1 MSWIIVAWS
10 MNAAAC
16 LTLAAFYCAVWCKQ
30 RENRVHL
37 VFLYSALAAAAISA
51 FELYMLNAET
61 VARHEPLAR
70 WIHMPTVVLALS
82 LSLVAFVRLYLHA
95 ERAWL
100 VWFHLRCDIIA
111 RSMGNSEKSQ
121 TISGEIVG
129 FQEARSTGM
138 SNLRVGAARVRRTGL
153 WSHFLSH
160 EWSSALL
167 YLFLDI
173 VSWLAVYRMAG
184 WFRYDAFYATPF
196 QFFIVNLI
204 QLGVIVIA
212 LYFVGGYDRAVEKLT
227 LGYAAEHILAVTA
240 AAVVSAMLIYSA
252 ATFDQTMKPSRGV
265 LLLSFAIFLPVS
277 LAYRRWIRQYVVASS
292 AGRSFLV
299 IGGGATAARFY
310 QAYTS
315 SPNGQQLEFVDVNEE
330 RVGQPIAG
338 EGSPIVQGNL
348 AAKLTNLGKRYSGI
362 ILAAQASSLST
373 QLLERL
379 VHAQFQETRVY
390 TLESFYETQWR
401 YLPLG
406 IIDPFWPL
414 QSGFQLARTS
424 PYHYLKRL
432 FDVVASAIALIIC
445 APLFVLVA
453 LLIWMHDGSP
463 IFFRQERVGR
473 DGRRFILF
481 KFRTMRCSDEADE
494 DIYTREGD
502 RRVTS
507 AGRWLRKLRLDEL
520 PQLWNALKGDISLI
534 GPRPEWS
541 KCAERYEQTIP
552 FYHFRHLVK
561 PGITGWAQVNY
572 PYGENDKDAVEK
584 LKYDLYY
591 IRHYSLKLDAMI
603 VLKTL
608 YTMLFGKGR

>member
-1 MSWIIVAWS
+1 MDAAWS
-10 MNAAAC
+10 VKS
-16 LTLAAFYCAVWCKQ
+16 CA
-30 RENRVHL
+30 RVR
-37 VFLYSALAAAAISA
+37 F
-51 FELYMLNAET
+51 
-61 VARHEPLAR
+61 
-70 WIHMPTVVLALS
+70 
-82 LSLVAFVRLYLHA
+82 SLVGESHIRFGARRKSSRSRELLVRSPRRPHN
-95 ERAWL
+95 RAT
-100 VWFHLRCDIIA
+100 VETKSIFHLTAIKHIIA
-111 RSMGNSEKSQ
+111 GLISNNEESQ
-121 TISGEIVG
+121 TICREVLQ
-129 FQEARSTGM
+129 FQEERSTG
-138 SNLRVGAARVRRTGL
+138 VGKPASRLGGTGV
-153 WSHFLSH
+153 WSHFLSY

-167 YLFLDI
+167 YLLLDV
-173 VSWLAVYRMAG
+173 VSWLAIYRIAG

-196 QFFIVNLI
+196 QFFIINLI
-204 QLGVIVIA
+204 QLGVIVTA
-212 LYFVGGYDRAVEKLT
+212 LYFVGGYDRTVEKLT

-252 ATFDQTMKPSRGV
+252 ATFDQTMKPSRSV
-265 LLLSFAIFLPVS
+265 LLFSFAIFLPVS

-292 AGRSFLV
+292 ASRSFLV
-299 IGGGATAARFY
+299 IGGGATATRFY
-310 QAYTS
+310 QAYRN

-362 ILAAQASSLST
+362 ILAEKASSLST
-373 QLLERL
+373 HLLERL

-401 YLPLG
+401 YVPLG

-432 FDVVASAIALIIC
+432 FDVIASAIALIIC
-445 APLFVLVA
+445 APLFVLVT
-453 LLIWMHDGSP
+453 LLIWMRDGSP
-463 IFFRQERVGR
+463 IFFPQERVGR

-481 KFRTMRCSDEADE
+481 KFRTMRRSDQADE

-507 AGRWLRKLRLDEL
+507 VGRWLRKLRLDEL

-572 PYGENDKDAVEK
+572 PYGESDEDAVEK

>member
-1 MSWIIVAWS
+1 MS
-10 MNAAAC
+10 NN
-16 LTLAAFYCAVWCKQ
+16 
-30 RENRVHL
+30 E
-37 VFLYSALAAAAISA
+37 
-51 FELYMLNAET
+51 E
-61 VARHEPLAR
+61 
-70 WIHMPTVVLALS
+70 
-82 LSLVAFVRLYLHA
+82 
-95 ERAWL
+95 
-100 VWFHLRCDIIA
+100 
-111 RSMGNSEKSQ
+111 SQ
-121 TISGEIVG
+121 TISREVLQ
-129 FQEARSTGM
+129 FQEERSTG
-138 SNLRVGAARVRRTGL
+138 VGKPASRLGGTGL
-153 WSHFLSH
+153 WSHFLSY

-167 YLFLDI
+167 YLFLDA
-173 VSWLAVYRMAG
+173 VSWLAIYRMAG

-196 QFFIVNLI
+196 QFFIINLI
-204 QLGVIVIA
+204 QLGVIVIG
-212 LYFVGGYDRAVEKLT
+212 LYFVGGYDRTVEKLT
-227 LGYAAEHILAVTA
+227 LGYAVEHILAVTA
-240 AAVVSAMLIYSA
+240 AAIVSAMLIYSA

-292 AGRSFLV
+292 ASRSFLV

-310 QAYTS
+310 QAYRN

-362 ILAAQASSLST
+362 ILAEKASSLST
-373 QLLERL
+373 HLLERL

-401 YLPLG
+401 YVPLG

-432 FDVVASAIALIIC
+432 FDVIASATALIIC
-445 APLFVLVA
+445 APLFVLVT
-453 LLIWMHDGSP
+453 LLIWMRDGSP
-463 IFFRQERVGR
+463 IFFPQERVGR

-481 KFRTMRCSDEADE
+481 KFRTMRRSDQADE

-507 AGRWLRKLRLDEL
+507 VGRWLRKLRLDEL
-520 PQLWNALKGDISLI
+520 PQLWNALKGEISLI

-572 PYGENDKDAVEK
+572 PYGESNEDAVEK
-584 LKYDLYY
+584 LKFDLYY

>member
-1 MSWIIVAWS
+1 MA
-10 MNAAAC
+10 
-16 LTLAAFYCAVWCKQ
+16 
-30 RENRVHL
+30 
-37 VFLYSALAAAAISA
+37 
-51 FELYMLNAET
+51 
-61 VARHEPLAR
+61 
-70 WIHMPTVVLALS
+70 
-82 LSLVAFVRLYLHA
+82 
-95 ERAWL
+95 
-100 VWFHLRCDIIA
+100 
-111 RSMGNSEKSQ
+111 NSEESR
-121 TISGEIVG
+121 TTSREILR
-129 FQEARSTGM
+129 FQEEYTTGGIE
-138 SNLRVGAARVRRTGL
+138 RGGTAARAERTGL
-153 WSHFLSH
+153 SLHFLSH
-160 EWSSALL
+160 EWSSAVL
-167 YLFLDI
+167 YLFLDV
-173 VSWLAVYRMAG
+173 VSWLAIYRVAG

-204 QLGVIVIA
+204 QLGVIVTA

-227 LGYAAEHILAVTA
+227 LGYAAEHILAVIA

-292 AGRSFLV
+292 ATRSFLV

-310 QAYTS
+310 EAYKN
-315 SPNGQQLEFVDVNEE
+315 SPNGQQLEFVSADEQ
-330 RVGQPIAG
+330 RVGQPVAG

-348 AAKLTNLGKRYSGI
+348 AAKLNNLGNRYSGI
-362 ILAAQASSLST
+362 ILAERASSLST

-414 QSGFQLARTS
+414 QTGFQLARTS

-432 FDVVASAIALIIC
+432 FDIIASATALVVC
-445 APLFVLVA
+445 APLFMLVS
-453 LLIWMHDGSP
+453 LLIWAEDGSP
-463 IFFRQERVGR
+463 VFFRQERVGR

-481 KFRTMRCSDEADE
+481 KFRTMRQRADQTKE

-507 AGRWLRKLRLDEL
+507 VGRWLRKLRLDEL

-541 KCAERYEQTIP
+541 RCAERYEQTIP

-572 PYGENDKDAVEK
+572 PYGESDEDAVEK